1 MAASVARYSSICELD
16 SSLSC
21 FPQRCNRH
29 NNGYYWSG
37 QLRLSKWAE
46 GYEQAQGQIRCPRRV
61 TNNAQRVQGK
71 RVVDGRGR

>member
-46 GYEQAQGQIRCPRRV
+46 GYE
-61 TNNAQRVQGK
+61 
-71 RVVDGRGR
+71 